1 MAQYCM
7 QYGCPDAAG
16 PPVKLTPSAY
26 RLARTAK
33 KKSHSPV
40 RKAETGTAA
49 GARNEK
55 TKTAAKILPSPLP
68 ESAGKESIS
77 EEKIHPQADA
87 AVAPIPPSPSLAPA
101 DSAVKRAQE
110 IVAAKMRNAA
120 AVEFVN
126 VRRVSKETIAGKTI
140 DSVCGRVKGQ
150 RASDGK
156 AGDWP
161 FVYLIDEDKAYIVG
175 DNPDTLA
182 GISYRN
188 ICGAPA
194 PKRMGEISAT

>member
-1 MAQYCM
+1 MAQYCI

-26 RLARTAK
+26 RSMRTAK
-33 KKSHSPV
+33 KKSHLPV
-40 RKAETGTAA
+40 RKAETGAAA
-49 GARNEK
+49 GVRIEK
-55 TKTAAKILPSPLP
+55 TETAAKILPSPLP

-87 AVAPIPPSPSLAPA
+87 AVASIPSSPSVAPV
-101 DSAVKRAQE
+101 DSIVKRAQE
-110 IVAAKMRNAA
+110 TVAAKMRNPA

-126 VRRVSKETIAGKTI
+126 VRRVSKTTIAGKAI

-150 RASDGK
+150 RGSDGK
-156 AGDWP
+156 AGNWP
-161 FVYLIDEDKAYIVG
+161 FVYLIDEDRVYIVG